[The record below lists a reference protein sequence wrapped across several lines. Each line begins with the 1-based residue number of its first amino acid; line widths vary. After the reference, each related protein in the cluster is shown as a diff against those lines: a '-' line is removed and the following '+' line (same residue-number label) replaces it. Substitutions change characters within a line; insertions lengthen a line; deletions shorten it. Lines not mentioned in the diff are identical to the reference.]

1 MPRAEVCQ
9 RLLNRRSSRPSFEAV
24 PLAQDKGVPP
34 SPFQLNHYWLAPR
47 LFSGPH
53 SVVSFAAM
61 KIGFF
66 GFNNGALAE
75 PEAMARALQAMD
87 EAGFESAW
95 TGEHVVLI
103 DPQEPPSPAP
113 PDFPM
118 LDTVAALAFGA
129 GVTRRI
135 RLASGIIL
143 LAQRNPVVLAKELSG
158 IDRLSQGRLIFGVGV
173 GYVPREFEV
182 IGVPYGERGARVS
195 EHIEAIRTLWTQ
207 ERPAFSGRFTQ
218 IAGVQQRPMPVQRPH
233 PPIVIGGM
241 SPPAYRRAVRQG
253 DGWYGF
259 AQTVEAAAASIAGLE
274 EAAAA
279 EARPEGL
286 GELEITVTPP
296 GPVDA
301 DAVKRYEDL
310 GVSRL
315 ALLPGR
321 LRDGDDAVRFIDR
334 TAQQLSL

>member
-1 MPRAEVCQ
+1 
-9 RLLNRRSSRPSFEAV
+9 
-24 PLAQDKGVPP
+24 
-34 SPFQLNHYWLAPR
+34 
-47 LFSGPH
+47 
-53 SVVSFAAM
+53 M

-66 GFNNGALAE
+66 GFNNGVLAE
-75 PEAMARALQAMD
+75 PEAMARTLRAMD
-87 EAGFESAW
+87 DAGFESAW

-118 LDTVAALAFGA
+118 LDTVAALAFAA

-158 IDRLSQGRLIFGVGV
+158 IDRLSKGRLIFGVGV

-207 ERPAFSGRFTQ
+207 EQPEFSGRFTQ
-218 IAGVQQRPMPVQRPH
+218 ISGVRQQPMPVQKPH
-233 PPIVIGGM
+233 PPITIGGM
-241 SPPAYRRAVRQG
+241 SPAAYRRAVRQG
-253 DGWYGF
+253 NGWYGF
-259 AQTVEAAAASIAGLE
+259 AQTVEAAAGSIAGLR
-274 EAAAA
+274 EAA
-279 EARPEGL
+279 EVEVRSEGL
-286 GELEITVTPP
+286 GDLEITVTPP
-296 GPVDA
+296 GPVDR
-301 DAVKRYEDL
+301 DTVKRYEDL

-321 LRDGDDAVRFIDR
+321 LRKGDDAVRFVE
-334 TAQQLSL
+334 TAARQFNL